1 MVSQVTVFLE
11 NKPGRL
17 AKVCRE
23 LANAGINMHSLYLA
37 DTTDFGVVRL
47 LCDTPNAAVDALK
60 AAGWRAS
67 LTQVLGVRLADEAGS
82 LAKLLEFLDEAGIN
96 VEYGYCISTEGNV
109 AVDILKVSGESA
121 EQKLE
126 EAGFTLAKPE
136 EIYTCD

>member
-82 LAKLLEFLDEAGIN
+82 LAKLLEFLDDANIN

-109 AVDILKVSGESA
+109 AVDILKVSSESA

>member
-23 LANAGINMHSLYLA
+23 LANSGINMHSLYLA

-109 AVDILKVSGESA
+109 AVDILKVSSESA

-126 EAGFTLAKPE
+126 SAGFTLAKPE